1 MFIKYMLLATLTK
14 VMLTRNVWQ
23 TKGLY
28 NGALGTVRAILYV
41 DRWQPPALPRS
52 VLVEFD
58 DYIGPSIVPG
68 EKIVPITPE
77 TVSFDPRSQR
87 TGSIRQI
94 PLVLGWAITIHKSQ
108 GLTLNRAIVDVGDS
122 ERNTGTTY
130 VGCSRVR
137 SANNLAFQR
146 SFPYERMRRLNESPR
161 LRIVAEEIQRL
172 TTLAQNAS

>member
-1 MFIKYMLLATLTK
+1 
-14 VMLTRNVWQ
+14 MLTRNVWQ

-28 NGALGTVRAILYV
+28 NGALGTVKAILYV
-41 DRWQPPALPRS
+41 NGLQHQGLPMC

-68 EKIVPITPE
+68 EKIAPIVPE
-77 TVSFDPRSQR
+77 TVSFDPRSQM
-87 TGSIRQI
+87 TGSIRQL

-137 SANNLAFQR
+137 SATNLAFEK
-146 SFPYERMRRLNESPR
+146 SFPFERIRRLNDSPR
-161 LRIVAEEIQRL
+161 LRIVSDEIQRL
-172 TTLAQNAS
+172 TALA